1 MFLFG
6 PEPNGSPLKK
16 MGKTNAGADG
26 SLQNQSWIRG
36 PGEDRENPPMPNF
49 PKLIQDKARASDSLL
64 QAGVRNGEGYVTE
77 FFLVKYGLSKP
88 WTAVELEAGRD
99 QEANE
104 DFAEKI
110 PVLAHM
116 VYEGDDVAA
125 VVRVPSAV
133 RVGTAVTTAL
143 VAPLPT
149 EEHPAKAR
157 APEKG
162 PGRIRLKKKATKEV
176 VSAGAR
182 TPPEKGD
189 GASRAEAIVR
199 NVGRS
204 CLKRRLN
211 GCA

>member
-1 MFLFG
+1 MEGQMTCSGIRCCGAPRRPITGVIHRGFRTA
-6 PEPNGSPLKK
+6 PMRTWPLE
-16 MGKTNAGADG
+16 MVSRLLTGHERAD
-26 SLQNQSWIRG
+26 
-36 PGEDRENPPMPNF
+36 NF
-49 PKLIQDKARASDSLL
+49 PKLIQDEARASDSLL
-64 QAGVRNGEGYVTE
+64 RAGVRNGEGYVTE
-77 FFLVKYGLSKP
+77 FSLVKYGLRKP
-88 WTAVELEAGRD
+88 WTVVELEAGRD

-104 DFAEKI
+104 DFAEQI

-133 RVGTAVTTAL
+133 RVDTAVTTTL

-149 EEHPAKAR
+149 EERPAKAR

-176 VSAGAR
+176 VSAGAQ

-189 GASRAEAIVR
+189 GAS
-199 NVGRS
+199 
-204 CLKRRLN
+204 
-211 GCA
+211 